1 MASLASQDDVNIVF
15 PSDDGEEEE
24 EESTEEEEEEEEEEE
39 PEEEVEEGN
48 KCIFYVKMKL
58 KKKILYTNFLKG
70 ASGRRRAG
78 RKKFKLFMLGKIAS
92 NN

>member
-1 MASLASQDDVNIVF
+1 MYFL
-15 PSDDGEEEE
+15 GENE
-24 EESTEEEEEEEEEEE
+24 
-39 PEEEVEEGN
+39 
-48 KCIFYVKMKL
+48 I

>member
-24 EESTEEEEEEEEEEE
+24 EESTEEEEEEEEEE

-58 KKKILYTNFLKG
+58 EKILYTNFLKG

>member
-48 KCIFYVKMKL
+48 KCIFYMNMKF
-58 KKKILYTNFLKG
+58 KKILYTNFLKG

>member
-24 EESTEEEEEEEEEEE
+24 EESTEEEEEEEEEE

-58 KKKILYTNFLKG
+58 KKKNIIYKFFERCKW
-70 ASGRRRAG
+70 S
-78 RKKFKLFMLGKIAS
+78 KKSRTKKVQIVHVR
-92 NN
+92 

>member
-24 EESTEEEEEEEEEEE
+24 EESTEEEEEEEEEE

-48 KCIFYVKMKL
+48 KCIFYVKMKFKKNIIYKFFERCKWSKKSR
-58 KKKILYTNFLKG
+58 KKKVQIVHV
-70 ASGRRRAG
+70 R
-78 RKKFKLFMLGKIAS
+78 
-92 NN
+92 